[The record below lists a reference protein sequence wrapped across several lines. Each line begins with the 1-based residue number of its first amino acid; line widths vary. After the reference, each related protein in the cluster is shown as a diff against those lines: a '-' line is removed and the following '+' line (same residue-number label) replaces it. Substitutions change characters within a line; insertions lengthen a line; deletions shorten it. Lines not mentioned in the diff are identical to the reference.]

1 MLSLHRQHGADSV
14 YKLPPLLTFFLDMRG
29 MRHASSGT
37 TCRPGPH
44 DQEAGYSPVL
54 VLNICLLDSFV
65 KVLWRALCHDLR
77 RPYVDAGRR
86 REVRESHFAL
96 ERFAETL
103 LNDSAARSSTMM
115 RVVPTSPAGDPT
127 LLARNIQLLTPL
139 FSRSL
144 NLRADPVLFN
154 LAPMCLRAGKRVS
167 ARTEWSGAPEM
178 IRDGSLKDT
187 NHPIALPFAG
197 S

>member
-1 MLSLHRQHGADSV
+1 MLSPHRQHGANSV
-14 YKLPPLLTFFLDMRG
+14 HKLPLLPTFFLDMRR
-29 MRHASSGT
+29 MRHASNRT
-37 TCRPGPH
+37 TCRFGPH
-44 DQEAGYSPVL
+44 DQGIRCSPVL

-127 LLARNIQLLTPL
+127 LLARNVQLLTPP

-144 NLRADPVLFN
+144 NFHADSVPFD
-154 LAPMCLRAGKRVS
+154 LAPTCLRAGKVVS
-167 ARTEWSGAPEM
+167 ARTE
-178 IRDGSLKDT
+178 
-187 NHPIALPFAG
+187 
-197 S
+197 

>member
-103 LNDSAARSSTMM
+103 LNDSAVRSSTMM
-115 RVVPTSPAGDPT
+115 RVVPTSSAGDPT
-127 LLARNIQLLTPL
+127 LLARIVQLLTPP

-144 NLRADPVLFN
+144 NFYADSVPFD
-154 LAPMCLRAGKRVS
+154 LAPTCLRASKGLS
-167 ARTEWSGAPEM
+167 APTEWA
-178 IRDGSLKDT
+178 
-187 NHPIALPFAG
+187 
-197 S
+197 